1 MTMHLAQP
9 TTAGSPRPAG
19 RACVRCG
26 ISDRYPGLV
35 LDSAGICDLCHR
47 YAEHSTEID
56 AWFEDVDLFVKL
68 VRDRAEARGSAYDCL
83 LLYSGGKDSSYVLYR
98 LIDLGLRVRT
108 FTFDNGF
115 ISKTA
120 LRNVETITSEL
131 GIEHV
136 TATHAD
142 QNAVFLRS
150 LQQHKSVCNGCF
162 RSLLDLST
170 QHAHDLGIPTIVTGL
185 SRGQIM
191 DERLSWFHRQGVFDP
206 AEIEPRLREGRRVYH
221 QSGGALSA
229 EVVDSVEVVDFYRY
243 SDVTKDG
250 IRALLRERSDL
261 WSQPGDTGFCSSNC
275 MINDAGVLVHSRER
289 GFHNYEAPTRWEV
302 RLGHLDRA
310 EADEELRTP
319 AATPRVRKMLLQ
331 IGYPL
336 PEEGVARPPA
346 EAPVAERTSP
356 PAPSPAGSA
365 VRAARRAPLTP
376 AQREALGH
384 GTEAPGRRARA
395 LLLQTSGPADSALA
409 RRATLR
415 LLLHHEAL
423 RLRFVRRGETWEQY
437 DAGPAGAVPVLR
449 LDVSGRDTAA
459 EAELVGTAVDRLRSR
474 LDLAGGP
481 LLQVALVD
489 RGELPARLLLVV
501 HELVADTRSWRV
513 LLRDLSALWAGGGE
527 AELTPADS
535 FLERA
540 AAVVP
545 GPVLPAT
552 PAPGAGGDPVRLTVA
567 CGAPASATRV
577 AGALAAVLADL
588 GDAPDVEVLDHTSG
602 EGPAGIGRWTL
613 AQAPASGGVPLIRYQ
628 HFGDLDALLPDG
640 SPFTRVTAD
649 EADFTVLPD
658 TGREGVSVHGVVR
671 AGVLHLDWWCPPG
684 MRGRLLAAGIP
695 ERVAR
700 RLTASP

>member
-1 MTMHLAQP
+1 MTTHLAQP
-9 TTAGSPRPAG
+9 TTAAAGLPAAE
-19 RACVRCG
+19 RSCVRCG
-26 ISDRYPGLV
+26 ISSRYPGLV
-35 LDSAGICDLCHR
+35 FDSDGVCDLCTR
-47 YAEHSTEID
+47 YAEHGTEID
-56 AWFEDVDLFVKL
+56 AWFGDVDRFVEL
-68 VRDRAEARGSAYDCL
+68 VRGRAEARGSAYDCL

-170 QHAHDLGIPTIVTGL
+170 QHAHDLDIPTIVTGL

-191 DERLSWFHRQGVFDP
+191 DERLTWFHRQGIFDP
-206 AEIEPRLREGRRVYH
+206 AEIEPRLREGRQVYH
-221 QSGGALSA
+221 QSGGAVSA

-261 WSQPGDTGFCSSNC
+261 WAQPGDTGFCSSNC

-310 EADEELRTP
+310 EADEELRPP

-346 EAPVAERTSP
+346 GAPVAERTSP
-356 PAPSPAGSA
+356 PAPSPAGP
-365 VRAARRAPLTP
+365 AARRALLTP
-376 AQREALGH
+376 AQREALGR
-384 GTEAPGRRARA
+384 GTEAPDRQARV
-395 LLLQTSGPADSALA
+395 LLLQTPEPADSALT

-437 DAGPAGAVPVLR
+437 DGGPAGAVPVLR
-449 LDVSGRDTAA
+449 LDVSGRDAAA
-459 EAELVGTAVDRLRSR
+459 EAELVATAVDRLRSR

-527 AELTPADS
+527 AELAVADS

-540 AAVVP
+540 AAVAP
-545 GPVLPAT
+545 GPVAPAA
-552 PAPGAGGDPVRLTVA
+552 PASKDGGDPVRLTVA

-577 AGALAAVLADL
+577 AGVLAAVLTDL
-588 GDAPDVEVLDHTSG
+588 GDAPDVEVLDHTAG
-602 EGPAGIGRWTL
+602 DGPAGIGRWTL
-613 AQAPASGGVPLIRYQ
+613 AQAPASGDAPLIRYQ

-640 SPFTRVTAD
+640 SPFTRVAAD

-658 TGREGVSVHGVVR
+658 TGRDGVSVHGVVR

-684 MRGRLLAAGIP
+684 VRGRLLAAAIP

-700 RLTASP
+700 RLTTSP